1 MVLIQACDVINAVIE
16 AISQEIAQIANTG
29 TKDHPVQEGVEEED
43 IILKIGIEIASMI
56 AVSMIV
62 VTDKSLHQDKSRM
75 SIR

>member
-29 TKDHPVQEGVEEED
+29 TNDHPVQEGVEEED

>member
-1 MVLIQACDVINAVIE
+1 LIQACAVINAVIE
-16 AISQEIAQIANTG
+16 AISQEIARIANTG
-29 TKDHPVQEGVEEED
+29 TKDRPVQEGVEEEG